1 MTARTAG
8 VRVLFFGYSEVG
20 YACLELLLKRGVNV
34 VAVFTHQDDAHE
46 TGWFRSVPGLA
57 GQHGIPV
64 YTPDSLKDP
73 KWEALVR
80 ALRPDV
86 LLSLYYRNMIPE
98 RIFGQAK
105 KGAYNMHGSYLPRYR
120 GRAPLNW
127 AIIHGEDHTGVSLHV
142 MEKSADTG
150 DIVDQEKVAIGP
162 RETAGD
168 LTGRVREAAVRVLGR
183 QLDALLA
190 GNPKKTPQD
199 HARATYFGKRT
210 PEDGRIDW
218 GKSSRDIFNLVR
230 AVTRP
235 FPGAFT
241 ETMWKER
248 LKVWWGEPAE
258 IPSGAHDLRPGTVV
272 CSTPLT
278 VRTLDGAF
286 KITDGEWSGAYPALH
301 IGEHL
306 E

>member
-1 MTARTAG
+1 MSKKTAG
-8 VRVLFFGYSEVG
+8 PRVLFFGYSEVG
-20 YACLELLLKRGVNV
+20 YACLERLLKRRVNV

-46 TGWFRSVPGLA
+46 TGWFRSVPQLA
-57 GQHGIPV
+57 AQRGIPV

-73 KWEALVR
+73 QWEALVKS
-80 ALRPDV
+80 LHPDL

-98 RIFGQAK
+98 RIFAQARL
-105 KGAYNMHGSYLPRYR
+105 GAYNMHGSYLPRYR

-150 DIVDQEKVAIGP
+150 DIVDQEKVPIGP
-162 RETAGD
+162 RESAGD
-168 LTGRVREAAVRVLGR
+168 LTGRVREAAVRVLDR

-190 GNPKKTPQD
+190 GAAPRTPQN
-199 HARATYFGKRT
+199 HALATYFGKRT

-218 GKSSRDIFNLVR
+218 AGPSKNIFNLVR

-241 ETMWKER
+241 RTMWGER
-248 LKVWWGEPAE
+248 LTVWWGECVAVPA
-258 IPSGAHDLRPGTVV
+258 GAETLRPGTVV
-272 CSTPLT
+272 NSVPII

-286 KITDGEWSGAYPALH
+286 RITDGEWAGATPFLH
-301 IGEHL
+301 VGERL